1 MASTESGNFELVSD
15 LDSDATSTRS
25 PRAKGTRTSSSA
37 SLLDAT
43 EKLLA
48 SAANR
53 RARGV
58 VSAPVPLE
66 LPLWPEDKRGLPNSL
81 ARGALFT
88 AAKDNNREY
97 FKGMKVLTL
106 ANVDIVYKG
115 EELRQDDM
123 SVLLTILHLARQRP
137 LTKDDPVQFTAYS
150 FLKEVGWTINGQ
162 EYKHLQECFDRLVA
176 NQVKVLADGGKAG
189 YAGSLIQSFEWR
201 DSEGKSLSRWKVW
214 FDPKIAGLFT
224 QDSYTLM
231 EWAER
236 KKIGQRSP
244 LALWLHSFLS
254 THREPIPISVAKY
267 RELSGAKEK
276 SLAGFRLR
284 LKAALQRLKDA
295 GMLYDFEIRNDL
307 VYVVKGRP
315 RLAKQA

>member
-53 RARGV
+53 KAKGV

-106 ANVDIVYKG
+106 ANVDIVYK
-115 EELRQDDM
+115 
-123 SVLLTILHLARQRP
+123 
-137 LTKDDPVQFTAYS
+137 
-150 FLKEVGWTINGQ
+150 
-162 EYKHLQECFDRLVA
+162 
-176 NQVKVLADGGKAG
+176 
-189 YAGSLIQSFEWR
+189 
-201 DSEGKSLSRWKVW
+201 
-214 FDPKIAGLFT
+214 
-224 QDSYTLM
+224 
-231 EWAER
+231 
-236 KKIGQRSP
+236 
-244 LALWLHSFLS
+244 
-254 THREPIPISVAKY
+254 
-267 RELSGAKEK
+267 
-276 SLAGFRLR
+276 
-284 LKAALQRLKDA
+284 
-295 GMLYDFEIRNDL
+295 
-307 VYVVKGRP
+307 
-315 RLAKQA
+315 